1 MEKHVGW
8 LRVLGAFLLALI
20 VGILAGSLV
29 QTQFNLLALQ
39 NLGVEIGLGTRL
51 QTSLEDLVNFVPVYG
66 VVFGASFLLSQMV
79 TSLFIRLLDLRW
91 RTSFLSLGAA
101 VGLWVAFKLVDS
113 LAPMPPLIAA
123 TRGAGGMMA
132 MLATAALSG
141 WLFAHFSWRR
151 GSGKMPRHFAIGA
164 VLITLG
170 WTAPQEPVQADASSG
185 YRLETFAIGL
195 EHPWSLAFLPDGRA
209 LVTERPGRLRLLS
222 ADGNKV
228 SAPLSGVPKVF
239 ASGQGGLF
247 DVLIAPDFDE
257 SRHIY
262 LAYACGTWSANHTCV
277 ARGRLVPGGLDN
289 VQEVFRSLPA
299 KTGDAHFGGRM
310 VWLPD
315 ATLILTLGDGFDYR
329 EEAQRLTSHIGTIVR
344 INRDGSAP
352 QDNPFTTDSNALPEI
367 YSYGHRNVQGVVFD
381 WRNNRLI
388 AHEHGPRGGDE
399 INVIESGCNYGW
411 PVATRGLD
419 YTGARV
425 SPFTEYDGMEP
436 PALHWTPSI
445 APSGMTL
452 YDGDLFPEWRGSL
465 LVGAL
470 AARRVHRVVLSNDGA
485 VDMETLFGE
494 LGERIRDVRTGPGGA
509 VFLLTDSP
517 EGRVIRVTPW

>member
-1 MEKHVGW
+1 MKKPVGW
-8 LRVLGAFLLALI
+8 IRVLGAFLMALM
-20 VGILAGSLV
+20 VGIVAGSLV

-39 NLGVEIGLGTRL
+39 NLGVEIGIGTRL
-51 QTSLEDLVNFVPVYG
+51 QTSLEDLVNFVPVYA
-66 VVFGASFLLSQMV
+66 VVFGTSFLLSQLV
-79 TSLFIRLLDLRW
+79 TSLCIRLLDLHW
-91 RTSFLSLGAA
+91 RALFLPLGAA
-101 VGLWVAFKLVDS
+101 IGLWVTFKLVDS
-113 LAPMPPLIAA
+113 LAPMPTLIAA
-123 TRGAGGMMA
+123 TRSAGGMGA

-141 WLFAHFSWRR
+141 WLFAHFSRRRR
-151 GSGKMPRHFAIGA
+151 GLSRHLAIGA
-164 VLITLG
+164 AIITLG
-170 WTAPQEPVQADASSG
+170 WMAPPGPVQADASSG

-195 EHPWSLAFLPDGRA
+195 EHPWSLAFLPDGSA

-222 ADGNKV
+222 ADGQQV
-228 SAPLSGVPKVF
+228 SDPLAGVPKVF
-239 ASGQGGLF
+239 ASGQAGLF
-247 DVLIAPDFDE
+247 DVLVAPDFDE
-257 SRHIY
+257 SRRVY
-262 LAYACGTWSANHTCV
+262 LSYACGTWRANHTCV
-277 ARGRLVPGGLDN
+277 ARGRLVSGRLDN

-299 KTGDAHFGGRM
+299 KTGDAHYGGRM

-329 EEAQRLTSHIGTIVR
+329 EEAQKLTSHIGTIVR

-352 QDNPFTTDSNALPEI
+352 EDNPFTADSNALPEI

-381 WRNNRLI
+381 WRANRLI
-388 AHEHGPRGGDE
+388 THEHGPRGGDE
-399 INVIESGCNYGW
+399 INVIESGGNYGW

-425 SPFTEYDGMEP
+425 SPFTKYDGMAS

-452 YDGDLFPEWRGSL
+452 YDGDLFPEWQGSL

-494 LGERIRDVRTGPGGA
+494 LGERIRDVRTGPDGA

-517 EGRVIRVTPW
+517 DGRVIRVIPW

>member
-1 MEKHVGW
+1 MERCYGW
-8 LRVLGAFLLALI
+8 IRMPGAFLIALL
-20 VGILAGSLV
+20 VGVLAGSLV

-39 NLGVEIGLGTRL
+39 ELGVEIDLGTRL
-51 QTSLEDLVNFVPVYG
+51 QTSLEDLVNFAPVYAM
-66 VVFGASFLLSQMV
+66 VFGAGFLLSQLA
-79 TSLFIRLLDLRW
+79 TSLCIRLLDLRW
-91 RTSFLSLGAA
+91 RASFLSLGAA

-113 LAPMPPLIAA
+113 LAPMPTLIAA
-123 TRGAGGMMA
+123 TRGAGGMAA
-132 MLATAALSG
+132 MLLTSALAG
-141 WLFAHFSWRR
+141 WLFAHFSRRRR
-151 GSGKMPRHFAIGA
+151 GLPRHLAMGAAI
-164 VLITLG
+164 IILG
-170 WTAPQEPVQADASSG
+170 WGAPQEPALADASSG
-185 YRLETFAIGL
+185 YRLETFASGL

-222 ADGNKV
+222 ADGKQV
-228 SAPLSGVPKVF
+228 SESLAGVPKVF
-239 ASGQGGLF
+239 ASGQAGLF
-247 DVLIAPDFDE
+247 DVLVAPDFAE

-262 LAYACGTWSANHTCV
+262 LAYACGDWSANHTCV

-289 VQEVFRSLPA
+289 VREVFRSLPA
-299 KTGDAHFGGRM
+299 KTGDAHYGGRM

-329 EEAQRLTSHIGTIVR
+329 EEAQKLTSHIGSIVR

-352 QDNPFTTDSNALPEI
+352 EDNPFTAVPNALPEI
-367 YSYGHRNVQGVVFD
+367 YSYGHRNVQGVVYD
-381 WRNNRLI
+381 WANNRLI

-399 INVIESGCNYGW
+399 VNVVEGGANYGW
-411 PVATRGLD
+411 PVVTLGLD

-425 SPFTEYDGMEP
+425 SPFTEFDGMAS
-436 PALHWTPSI
+436 PALDWTPSI

-452 YDGDLFPEWRGSL
+452 YDGDLFPEWQGSL

-470 AARRVHRVVLSNDGA
+470 AAKRVHRVVLSNDGA

-494 LGERIRDVRTGPGGA
+494 LGERIRDVRTGPDGA